1 MLIIH
6 EISFIIIKIQQ
17 QRLFAIQQQHQGPDK
32 AAIEQ
37 ALAAQAAATAQ
48 AIQQQ
53 QQLMQKMMQNM
64 SLFPQTAHSPLLAQH
79 QLLKEQLQSCASPT
93 LRAAGSQN
101 ELHMPEQVGMLS
113 KQQNIQQVILRA
125 RLFM

>member
-1 MLIIH
+1 M
-6 EISFIIIKIQQ
+6 QQ

-64 SLFPQTAHSPLLAQH
+64 SLFNQQQ
-79 QLLKEQLQSCASPT
+79 QLLKDNIQLHSESASPS
-93 LRAAGSQN
+93 LGAPGSHQN
-101 ELHMPEQVGMLS
+101 NTDTFPD
-113 KQQNIQQVILRA
+113 
-125 RLFM
+125 